1 MRPRLTSG
9 MPNRVPLDG
18 DEQVAGQGD
27 LEAARDR
34 EALHGRDERLA
45 RGALRDAREAAI
57 VDVRALALDE
67 RTEIHARG
75 EALAGAGEDA
85 DLEVVVGVQRVQR
98 VRDALR
104 DRLVHGV
111 ARVGPVERDDED
123 PVAPLGEDSLI
134 AHAGSL
140 RAPVGFRPLAATHWT

>member
-1 MRPRLTSG
+1 
-9 MPNRVPLDG
+9 MPAEKPLP
-18 DEQVAGQGD
+18 AP
-27 LEAARDR
+27 
-34 EALHGRDERLA
+34 
-45 RGALRDAREAAI
+45 
-57 VDVRALALDE
+57 VR
-67 RTEIHARG
+67 TPTWS
-75 EALAGAGEDA
+75 
-85 DLEVVVGVQRVQR
+85 VVVGVQRVQR

-111 ARVGPVERDDED
+111 ARVGAVQRDDED